1 MAGVLS
7 KLKSCEPKQIPKTII
22 FCQTKNNVCK
32 VYKCLKS
39 AAKNKLSVGMY
50 HASMTKNTKA
60 LVQNEFAQDSSLKVL
75 TATVAFGMVIYNISL
90 IHKRVILW

>member
-7 KLKSCEPKQIPKTII
+7 KLESCEPEQIPKTII

-39 AAKNKLSVGMY
+39 TAKNKQSVGMY
-50 HASMTKNTKA
+50 HASMTRNSKT
-60 LVQNEFAQDSSLKVL
+60 VEFAQNSSLRVL
-75 TATVAFGMVIYNISL
+75 TATVAFRMVICNNNSRTSYTFIY
-90 IHKRVILW
+90 I